1 MTIEIGKNDGA
12 NDDDLDDMLSTTSRL
27 SESSNV
33 RDSGALYQKNDDL
46 VEEIQKQITEMESN
60 HERE

>member
-27 SESSNV
+27 SKSSNV